1 MSQDVEKLCRRYR
14 LNYVE
19 TADLRLRRRRCG
31 KGFAYIDADG
41 GPIRD
46 KLTKA
51 RIKQLAIPP
60 AWTGVC
66 IAEDER
72 AHIQAVGRDAEGRL
86 QYRYHT
92 DWDKAR
98 SETKA
103 QRLLRLGTVL
113 PRLRGAVRKA
123 LSGPELTRTKVIAAV
138 VRLIDRALLRPGYEE
153 YAEARGSRGAATLL
167 KSDVSVQ
174 GNKVLIEFEGKG
186 GKPVKRE
193 LKDKL
198 LAPVVKKLSS
208 LKGRRLFS
216 APDGSGQ
223 QRPVTAREVNAFIA
237 EASGADVTAKDFRT
251 FRASAEALATLTEN
265 NGHETEK
272 LRKQAIIEAADKA
285 SEILVNTRTVAR
297 SSYIHA
303 SVIKAYESGKL
314 ETSLFRGRLR
324 SGLNRIE
331 SALMRF
337 LERKSGQPRQRLPIQ
352 PPE

>member
-103 QRLLRLGTVL
+103 QRLLRLGTAL
-113 PRLRGAVRKA
+113 PRLRG
-123 LSGPELTRTKVIAAV
+123 V

>member
-1 MSQDVEKLCRRYR
+1 MPQDAKSLCRRYG
-14 LNYVE
+14 LNYIE
-19 TADLRLRRRRCG
+19 TGDLRLRRRRCG
-31 KGFAYIDADG
+31 KGFAYIDAAG
-41 GPIRD
+41 GNIRD
-46 KLTKA
+46 KAAKA

-60 AWTGVC
+60 AWTEVC

-86 QYRYHT
+86 QYRYHP

-103 QRLLRLGTVL
+103 QRLRRLGTAL
-113 PRLRGAVRKA
+113 PRLRNAVRKS

-174 GNKVLIEFEGKG
+174 GDKVLIEFVGKG

-216 APDGSGQ
+216 AADESGQ

-272 LRKQAIIEAADKA
+272 LRKQMIIEAADKA

-314 ETSLFRGRLR
+314 GTSLFRGRLR

-337 LERKSGQPRQRLPIQ
+337 LERRPGAPS
-352 PPE
+352 